1 MLGELRQFIPADH
14 SRQVTWEYFLDLV
27 LRKPDDIRRVMDLG
41 CGTGDSLDYLRQR
54 NADVKWIGL
63 DKEQSPEVDART
75 RNDGA
80 FCTFDGTRIPF
91 PDGSF
96 DLVFSRQVF
105 EHVSDPRGLLKE
117 TGRVIRPGG
126 YFIGSTS
133 QMEPFHSYSVG
144 NYTPY
149 GFSLLLG
156 EAGLELAEVR
166 PGIDAITLIVR
177 HGLGRPRFFAR
188 WFERESPLNRL
199 IGLAGRIKRWPPE
212 RVNAWKLYFCGQF
225 SFLATKA
232 RQPHE

>member
-1 MLGELRQFIPADH
+1 MLGELRQCIPADH
-14 SRQVTWEYFLDLV
+14 SRQVTWEYYLDLV
-27 LRKPDDIRRVMDLG
+27 LRKPEDIRRVMDLG
-41 CGTGDSLDYLRQR
+41 CGAGDSLDCFRRR
-54 NADVKWIGL
+54 NAAVRWIGL
-63 DKEQSPEVDART
+63 DKEQSPEVEART
-75 RNDGA
+75 RKDGA
-80 FCTFDGTRIPF
+80 FCVFDGARIPF

-96 DLVFSRQVF
+96 DLVYSRQVF
-105 EHVSDPRGLLKE
+105 EHVSDPHGLLKE
-117 TGRVIRPGG
+117 TSRVIRPGG

-133 QMEPFHSYSVG
+133 QMEPFHSYSLG
-144 NYTPY
+144 NFTPY

-199 IGLAGRIKRWPPE
+199 IGLAGRLKRWPPE

-225 SFLATKA
+225 SFFAFKT
-232 RQPHE
+232 R